1 METTWK
7 YCAKDGLSSTEYLL
21 FINTF
26 SCTDGGDS
34 REDNSANPIT
44 KYSSS
49 TSDHGGRYQHLVHTK
64 HFFFLFDIYILL
76 NKLLLYNNLSSS
88 G

>member
-7 YCAKDGLSSTEYLL
+7 YCAKDGPGSTEYLL
-21 FINTF
+21 FTNTF

-49 TSDHGGRYQHLVHTK
+49 TSEHGGRYQHLVHTK
-64 HFFFLFDIYILL
+64 HNIR
-76 NKLLLYNNLSSS
+76 N